1 MAKNDIV
8 AKDIMNKNVTVA
20 RKEALGRSLA
30 EKLLTGKYSGMPVV
44 DDNNKI
50 IGVVSEFDLLK
61 VMDRGKSLEKVTAE
75 EIMSAKPIFVAEDT
89 SVEDIIR
96 IMTKHNIIRVPVVRD
111 GIPVGIIS
119 RCDIIRCVYGVL
131 SPEFVRINSEREK
144 IEFFTEFKNIE
155 FKSNEELS
163 S

>member
-1 MAKNDIV
+1 M
-8 AKDIMNKNVTVA
+8 
-20 RKEALGRSLA
+20 
-30 EKLLTGKYSGMPVV
+30 

-163 S
+163 

>member
-50 IGVVSEFDLLK
+50 IGVISEFDLLK

-89 SVEDIIR
+89 PVEDIIH

-155 FKSNEELS
+155 FKSSEELS
-163 S
+163 

>member
-44 DDNNKI
+44 DYNNKI
-50 IGVVSEFDLLK
+50 IGVISEFDLLK

-89 SVEDIIR
+89 PVEDIIH

-155 FKSNEELS
+155 FKSSEELS
-163 S
+163 

>member
-163 S
+163 